1 MNNNKVTFLVS
12 FTIEDNDPRTILAQE
27 LLKINHPNILEVEVV
42 DDNVFDF
49 DDIDADEY
57 DFFDMLNVGDA
68 DDTDS

>member
-57 DFFDMLNVGDA
+57 DFFDMLNVGDT